1 MKGNLSVK
9 KTLHM
14 ELLLSPD
21 YTESSADGEERG
33 SNRGSSPFEKVLQT
47 SSSSSS
53 FQLFLTTN
61 SPSYQ
66 GNTDDDGGK
75 EIGELEI
82 KLESWLT
89 GGLNCTRHARER
101 NNIGDFNNNLLQM
114 GVHNQITNKAMHP
127 YFQIPNAP
135 ADMEKEKN

>member
-1 MKGNLSVK
+1 
-9 KTLHM
+9 M

-21 YTESSADGEERG
+21 YTESSADWEERG
-33 SNRGSSPFEKVLQT
+33 SNRGSSPVEKVRQT
-47 SSSSSS
+47 SSSSSSS

-101 NNIGDFNNNLLQM
+101 KNIGDFN
-114 GVHNQITNKAMHP
+114 
-127 YFQIPNAP
+127 
-135 ADMEKEKN
+135 

>member
-1 MKGNLSVK
+1 
-9 KTLHM
+9 M

-33 SNRGSSPFEKVLQT
+33 SNRGSSPVEKVLQT
-47 SSSSSS
+47 SSSSS

-82 KLESWLT
+82 KLES
-89 GGLNCTRHARER
+89 
-101 NNIGDFNNNLLQM
+101 
-114 GVHNQITNKAMHP
+114 
-127 YFQIPNAP
+127 
-135 ADMEKEKN
+135 